1 MKHWA
6 IPIFLAASQ
15 TFAQPAPTT
24 FPSDAVPLSPVALQ
38 DALAG
43 KVYTVKLADG
53 TRWRWQFKAD
63 GLFYLNVGSFS
74 DSGKWS
80 TKESAL
86 CSEGRQIAASCNE
99 VRQLGSDLLLKRDNG
114 TVVTMSP
121 Q

>member
-1 MKHWA
+1 MKSL
-6 IPIFLAASQ
+6 IVPIFLAASQ
-15 TFAQPAPTT
+15 VFAQSAPTT
-24 FPSDAVPLSPVALQ
+24 FPSDAVLLSPVSLHE
-38 DALAG
+38 ALAG

-53 TRWRWQFKAD
+53 TRWRWQFKGD
-63 GLFYLNVGSFS
+63 GLFYLNVGTFS

-86 CSEGRQIAASCNE
+86 CSEGRQVAASCNE